1 VGGRVVVSRGTVG
14 ACSRNASTRLGRR
27 SKPSPDAARAGD
39 RRCGAAPRA
48 RSAAEGG
55 NETGRRRALERAGR
69 GLGVP
74 ARPRITAHAP
84 TSTTRERVP
93 TRRGLA
99 SRRST
104 SVPPRV
110 PSSPVLRAETKSY
123 LVERADVLR
132 AGVGLEV
139 LQDHLLDHQALLG
152 PGIARCGRHG
162 GAARG
167 SGAATGSTR
176 SAICP
181 SAPRARTP
189 RSAHLLGVPKK
200 SSVPRKTV
208 INSGIAVSTTVS
220 FLFRECS

>member
-1 VGGRVVVSRGTVG
+1 MRRAPGTG
-14 ACSRNASTRLGRR
+14 
-27 SKPSPDAARAGD
+27 
-39 RRCGAAPRA
+39 GAAPRLARGAQPRGGTRPGGDA
-48 RSAAEGG
+48 RSS
-55 NETGRRRALERAGR
+55 
-69 GLGVP
+69 
-74 ARPRITAHAP
+74 AP
-84 TSTTRERVP
+84 GA
-93 TRRGLA
+93 GLA
-99 SRRST
+99 S
-104 SVPPRV
+104 PRV
-110 PSSPVLRAETKSY
+110 PASPRTRPRARLSSACRRVGALPRGDPRRFHPASPSSPVLRAETKSY

-220 FLFRECS
+220 FLFRECSYNMPIRLVKWLG